1 MRIII
6 AGDLVPTKQNIDLF
20 YNGNIEE
27 LMGSELQSIWETA
40 DIRIFNL
47 EVPLVDK
54 ERPIDKC
61 GPNLIAPTS
70 TVKGIKQLDPS
81 LITLAN
87 NHILDQGEEGLK
99 STQDILN
106 KNEIPFVG
114 VGNNLS
120 EASKPYIVEKDD
132 TKIGIYVCAEHEFSI
147 ATNKTSGANPFD
159 PLESLDHIKDLKSK
173 CDYVIVLYHGG
184 KEHYR
189 YPSPYLQKV
198 CRKIVEKGADLVVC
212 QHSHCVGAYENYKD
226 STIVYGQ
233 GDFIFNKYDNEFW
246 NNSILV
252 DIKIENG
259 FEVNYIPI
267 LTTEKGVRLAKD
279 KEKKEILDNFHERS
293 VKILD
298 KDFIEKNYEEFAKKN
313 IDNYIRKFLAFGK
326 WQSRIDRK
334 ILKGYLLNKKIN
346 KEYLLAIEN
355 FIECE
360 AHRELLIRGI
370 KSRRNDA

>member
-1 MRIII
+1 MHIII
-6 AGDLVPTKQNIDLF
+6 AGDLVPTES
-20 YNGNIEE
+20 NIELFKNGESNKLLGEE
-27 LMGSELQSIWETA
+27 LFSLWSSVDSKI
-40 DIRIFNL
+40 INL
-47 EVPLVDK
+47 ES
-54 ERPIDKC
+54 PITDRIKPISKK
-61 GPNLIAPTS
+61 GPALSIPTEAL
-70 TVKGIKQLDPS
+70 TGIVSLRPS
-81 LITLAN
+81 LLNLAN
-87 NHILDQGEEGLK
+87 NHILDQSFEGLYNTMK
-99 STQDILN
+99 ILKDSN
-106 KNEIPFVG
+106 IPFVG
-114 VGNNLS
+114 AGKNIDES
-120 EASKPYIVEKDD
+120 SKPYIMENKS
-132 TKIGIYVCAEHEFSI
+132 TKLGVYSCAESEFSI
-147 ATNKTSGANPFD
+147 ATSTQPGANPFD

-233 GDFIFNKYDNEFW
+233 GNFIFNKYDNEFW